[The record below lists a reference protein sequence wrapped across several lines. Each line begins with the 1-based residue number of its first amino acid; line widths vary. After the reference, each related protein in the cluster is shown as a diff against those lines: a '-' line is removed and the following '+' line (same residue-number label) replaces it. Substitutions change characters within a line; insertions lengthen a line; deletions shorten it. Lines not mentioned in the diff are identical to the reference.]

1 MIALIL
7 FVLGILASPFK
18 AKSRL
23 EAENAAL
30 RQRSRVGGL
39 FVPLGAAAERLT
51 NGMSKMEPFDS
62 RRPATHVP
70 HGMVASSQPLAA
82 QVELQVLKEGGN
94 AVDAAIAVAAM
105 VNVTEP
111 MMNGLGGDAFILAH
125 WQGKLY
131 GLNAS
136 GRCPQGMTRDT
147 FVRAGWKHMPQGG
160 WSSVCVPGAPD
171 GYFKLHERFGSKKIA
186 DFIEPAAAYAED
198 GFAVGQKIS
207 QVWEWGTSKLRLSD
221 HSVEEYLL
229 QGKAPQPGEIF
240 RQPNLARTWR
250 ALGKHGRDFYY
261 TGDLA
266 RKIVAASDAGGGYLK
281 LPDLAGQHSEWT
293 APISATYR
301 GHRIVEMPPNGQGLI
316 VLMTLRILEGYDLA
330 AIFRSDIAVAEH
342 LILEAIKLSFADA
355 ERYIGDPHFGHI
367 DVEQL
372 LSDDFIASR
381 RSLIRMD
388 CAMPTPTTG
397 VLHGNT
403 TYFTVVD
410 KDRNAVSF
418 ITSIS
423 DIFGSGMVAGDTG
436 IILHNRAAE
445 FSLEPGHPN
454 EIAPGKRPRHSILP
468 AMAFRSDELY
478 MTFGCM
484 GANMQPQGQVQVLVS
499 MIDRGMNSQQAIDA
513 PRVRVLGGNR
523 ISVESTF
530 PPEVIARLAS
540 FGHEIVPG
548 EAPPGD
554 WLQPHDFMHSFMG
567 SAQAIVINREFGT
580 LCGGSD
586 SRLDGVAIGY

>member
-1 MIALIL
+1 
-7 FVLGILASPFK
+7 
-18 AKSRL
+18 
-23 EAENAAL
+23 
-30 RQRSRVGGL
+30 
-39 FVPLGAAAERLT
+39 
-51 NGMSKMEPFDS
+51 MEPFDS
-62 RRPATHVP
+62 RRAGTHAP
-70 HGMVASSQPLAA
+70 NGMVASSQPLAA
-82 QVELQVLKEGGN
+82 QVGLQVLKEGGN

-111 MMNGLGGDAFILAH
+111 MMNGLGGDAFILVH

-147 FVRAGWKHMPQGG
+147 FVRAGWKHMPQAG
-160 WSSVCVPGAPD
+160 WGSVCVPGAPD
-171 GYFKLHERFGSKKIA
+171 GYFTLHERFGSKPFA
-186 DFIEPAAAYAED
+186 DLVEPAACYAEQ
-198 GFAVGQKIS
+198 GFAVGQKIAHA
-207 QVWEWGTSKLRLSD
+207 WEWGASKLHLSR
-221 HSVEEYLL
+221 HSVDEYLL
-229 QGKAPQPGEIF
+229 HGKAPRPGEIF
-240 RQPNLARTWR
+240 RQRNLAKTWR

-266 RKIVAASDAGGGYLK
+266 RKIVAASDAGGGHLK
-281 LPDLAGQHSEWT
+281 LPDLAGQHSEWME
-293 APISATYR
+293 PISAAYR

-316 VLMTLRILEGYDLA
+316 VLMALRILEGYDLA
-330 AIFRSDIAVAEH
+330 GIFRSDIAMAEH
-342 LILEAIKLSFADA
+342 LILEALKLSFADA
-355 ERYIGDPHFGHI
+355 ERYIGDPRFGQV

-372 LSDDFIASR
+372 LSDAFIASR
-381 RSLIRMD
+381 RGLIRKD
-388 CAMPTPTTG
+388 RAMPTPVAGT
-397 VLHGNT
+397 LRGNT

-468 AMAFRSDELY
+468 AMVFQDDDLR

-484 GANMQPQGQVQVLVS
+484 GANMQPQGQVQILVNL
-499 MIDRGMNSQQAIDA
+499 IDRGMNPQQAIDA
-513 PRVRVLGGNR
+513 SRVRILGGNR
-523 ISVESTF
+523 ISVESTYA
-530 PPEVIARLAS
+530 PDVIARLAS
-540 FGHEIVPG
+540 FGHEIVSG
-548 EAPPGD
+548 EGPPSD
-554 WLQPHDFMHSFMG
+554 WLQPHDFLHSFMG
-567 SAQAIVINREFGT
+567 SAQAILIDPAFGT

-586 SRLDGVAIGY
+586 PRLDGVAIGY